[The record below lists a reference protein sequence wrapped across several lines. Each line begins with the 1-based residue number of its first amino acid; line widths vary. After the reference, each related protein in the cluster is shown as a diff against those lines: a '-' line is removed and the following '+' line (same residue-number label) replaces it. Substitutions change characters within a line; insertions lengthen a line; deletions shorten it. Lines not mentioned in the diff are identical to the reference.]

1 MNFNALT
8 NGLSYYFVLKKG
20 TGYKIIKAKKKTGY
34 KLTLKSL
41 ATYKTSL
48 ATKGFYKITIGIVVT
63 NDNSTCYKNFAKGKK
78 RVSKIFH
85 FLLLL
90 YGFKRK
96 HLFLFFGYFPRA

>member
-48 ATKGFYKITIGIVVT
+48 ATKDFYKITIGIFVT

-78 RVSKIFH
+78 ESQKFSIF
-85 FLLLL
+85 FCFYSALK
-90 YGFKRK
+90 GNTC
-96 HLFLFFGYFPRA
+96 FFFWVFP